1 MSTVWNSETYDSER
15 RRLVPCFDE
24 FYGTVSELI
33 FRFCPGSPRVLDLGA
48 GTGILSEA
56 IVRRVPS
63 ARLHLLDASSDM
75 LQQAAR
81 RLSGHQFQMVVQ
93 SLEAELPAGPFD
105 AIVSALAIHHLTDDG
120 KRSLYARILA
130 SLAPG
135 GIFANAEQVV
145 GGSAR
150 LQELFEAVHLDG
162 ARALGSSE
170 AEIAGAIER
179 MSIDQCAAA
188 SDQLQWLRAVGFV
201 DVDCFYRSF
210 RFAVFGG
217 WRGRE

>member
-1 MSTVWNSETYDSER
+1 
-15 RRLVPCFDE
+15 
-24 FYGTVSELI
+24 
-33 FRFCPGSPRVLDLGA
+33 
-48 GTGILSEA
+48 
-56 IVRRVPS
+56 
-63 ARLHLLDASSDM
+63 
-75 LQQAAR
+75 
-81 RLSGHQFQMVVQ
+81 
-93 SLEAELPAGPFD
+93 
-105 AIVSALAIHHLTDDG
+105 
-120 KRSLYARILA
+120 
-130 SLAPG
+130 
-135 GIFANAEQVV
+135 
-145 GGSAR
+145 